1 MYIHVDYF
9 NANIIEILYSSNKFK
24 LFQEII
30 LDLRY
35 QNRATKQVAH
45 YEPSPYLFQST
56 YT

>member
-9 NANIIEILYSSNKFK
+9 NANIIKIVYLSNKFK
-24 LFQEII
+24 LFRQII

-35 QNRATKQVAH
+35 QNRAIKQVAH
-45 YEPSPYLFQST
+45 YKPSPYLFQST